1 MLELLAP
8 AGSPEA
14 VVAAV
19 QNGADAVYLG
29 LGGFN
34 ARQGAK
40 NFTDEEF
47 LAAVRYCHERG
58 CKVYVTLNTL
68 CADREM
74 EDLARL
80 GAFVS
85 DAGADAALVQDL
97 GAARVLRSVCPDLPL
112 HASTQMSIHNLAGVH
127 AAAQL
132 GMRRVVLARE
142 LGRGQIRAITAH
154 APIETEVFVHGALCF
169 CHSGQCYMSALIG
182 RRSGNRGMCAQ
193 PCRMQYSMGRRAE
206 EYPLSLKDNCLVGHL
221 SELEADGVRCVK
233 IEGRMKRPEYTAI
246 VTQIYHRAV
255 HEGVA
260 PTEKDMEKLRLAF
273 SRDGFTDGYYTGKR
287 DNMFGVRGE
296 ADKDAN
302 QLFNEARRAYASGE
316 MRRVD
321 VDFHI
326 EARANRQ
333 TLLGA
338 ADADGH
344 RAIVYGP
351 VPEAAQSAALTLSG
365 VSAQLYKTGG
375 TPYRCREVGGAIEP
389 GLYLSAA
396 AINELRCRAFT
407 TRAAPDIPC

>member
-112 HASTQMSIHNLAGVH
+112 HASTQMSIHNLAGAH

-132 GMRRVVLARE
+132 GMKRVVLARE
-142 LGRGQIRAITAH
+142 LSAEQIRFLTAH
-154 APIETEVFVHGALCF
+154 SPIETEVFVHGALCF

-193 PCRMQYSMGRRAE
+193 PCRMQYSMGRRM
-206 EYPLSLKDNCLVGHL
+206 D
-221 SELEADGVRCVK
+221 D
-233 IEGRMKRPEYTAI
+233 
-246 VTQIYHRAV
+246 
-255 HEGVA
+255 
-260 PTEKDMEKLRLAF
+260 
-273 SRDGFTDGYYTGKR
+273 
-287 DNMFGVRGE
+287 
-296 ADKDAN
+296 
-302 QLFNEARRAYASGE
+302 
-316 MRRVD
+316 
-321 VDFHI
+321 
-326 EARANRQ
+326 
-333 TLLGA
+333 
-338 ADADGH
+338 
-344 RAIVYGP
+344 
-351 VPEAAQSAALTLSG
+351 
-365 VSAQLYKTGG
+365 
-375 TPYRCREVGGAIEP
+375 
-389 GLYLSAA
+389 
-396 AINELRCRAFT
+396 
-407 TRAAPDIPC
+407 